1 MNNKNL
7 ALFDFD
13 GTISNKD
20 SFFIFIRFYVSKW
33 RFLKGSLLLL
43 PILIAYKLKIL
54 DNEKAKKYVIKHFFE
69 GETEENFNKKCTIF
83 GNEKLPLIIRK
94 TAKKALQQHRKQ
106 GDRIIIVSASLE
118 NYLVQWCKNN
128 DFELIATKLA
138 TENGI
143 ITGDFVG
150 ENCHGQE
157 KVNRIKS
164 YLNIADYQG
173 DNEGNNKEIYAYGDT
188 SGDLPMLKLATK
200 PFYKHFK

>member
-20 SFFIFIRFYVSKW
+20 SFFVFIRFYVSKW
-33 RFLKGSLLLL
+33 RFLIGSILLL
-43 PILIAYKLKIL
+43 PVLIAYKLKIL
-54 DNEKAKKYVIKHFFE
+54 GNETAKKHVVKHFFA
-69 GETEENFNKKCTIF
+69 GETIENFNKKCAIF
-83 GNEKLPLIIRK
+83 GRENVPLIIRE
-94 TAKKALQQHRKQ
+94 TAQTALQTHKKQ

-118 NYLVQWCKNN
+118 NYLAEWCKNN

-138 TENGI
+138 IKNGK
-143 ITGDFVG
+143 ITGDFEG

-157 KVNRIKS
+157 KANRIKS

-173 DNEGNNKEIYAYGDT
+173 NNREIYAYGDT
-188 SGDLPMLKLATK
+188 SGDKEMLQLATK
-200 PFYKHFK
+200 PFYQYFK